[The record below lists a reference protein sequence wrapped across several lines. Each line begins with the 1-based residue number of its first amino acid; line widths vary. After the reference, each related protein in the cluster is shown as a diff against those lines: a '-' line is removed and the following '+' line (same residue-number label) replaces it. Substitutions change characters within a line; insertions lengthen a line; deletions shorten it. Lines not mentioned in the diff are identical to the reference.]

1 MKTWKLK
8 NRLKESNLEIDSY
21 VFAKN
26 LETQKEIE
34 FDLLEIGSFNNLVQ
48 KILQSLDGNIEDIFI
63 SFESPALQ
71 EGVKSFIAQKAMNRK
86 DFAYISDI
94 YNAYTS
100 LHGVSLFLMNKYISG
115 IDSVFNKSFLTF
127 YFNSIEQ
134 YSLINFLKL
143 TDFLPFNKEK
153 YIKAFCGSYP
163 SWYSFFEKDFK
174 RFPSLKD
181 FIKEYYPLNKDMALI
196 TLVGFNSFIT
206 KAYEAYGYDEFSPS
220 AIKAYAQTLD
230 IDYKGLDDFA
240 PIDNYNTFGFIGD
253 DDEESVALSENKV
266 KEFKDYIQKNSSIIK
281 EAEYYSQTDN
291 RLELLLNYLKDFF
304 GVKDFDEANSLEFL
318 TENIDMLEPFIS
330 KSALINYMRPY
341 YIMENYSFF
350 RSELIS
356 SKNRTAKN

>member
-8 NRLKESNLEIDSY
+8 NRLKESDLEIDSY

-34 FDLLEIGSFNNLVQ
+34 FDLLELGSFHNLVQ
-48 KILQSLDGNIEDIFI
+48 KILQSLDGNMEDIFI
-63 SFESPALQ
+63 SFESSALQ
-71 EGVKSFIAQKAMNRK
+71 KGVKNFIAQKTMNRK
-86 DFAYISDI
+86 DFAY
-94 YNAYTS
+94 TS
-100 LHGVSLFLMNKYISG
+100 LYEMSLFLMNKYISD
-115 IDSVFNKSFLTF
+115 IDSVFNESFLTF
-127 YFNSIEQ
+127 YFSSKEH

-163 SWYSFFEKDFK
+163 SWYSFFNEDFK
-174 RFPSLKD
+174 KFPSLKD

-196 TLVGFNSFIT
+196 TLVELNSFIT
-206 KAYEAYGYDEFSPS
+206 KAYEAYGYDEFNPS
-220 AIKAYAQTLD
+220 AIKEYAQTLD

-253 DDEESVALSENKV
+253 DDEESIALSENKV

-341 YIMENYSFF
+341 YIMEDYSFF
-350 RSELIS
+350 RSEFIS
-356 SKNRTAKN
+356 PKYRTAKN

>member
-8 NRLKESNLEIDSY
+8 NRLKESDLEIDSY

-34 FDLLEIGSFNNLVQ
+34 FDLLKLDSFNNLVQ
-48 KILQSLDGNIEDIFI
+48 KVLQSLDGNIKDIFI
-63 SFESPALQ
+63 SFENSALQ
-71 EGVKSFIAQKAMNRK
+71 EGVKNFIAQKATNRK

-94 YNAYTS
+94 INAYTS
-100 LHGVSLFLMNKYISG
+100 LYGVSLFLMNKYISG
-115 IDSVFNKSFLTF
+115 IDSVFNKSFLIF
-127 YFNSIEQ
+127 YFNSEEQ

-163 SWYSFFEKDFK
+163 SWYSFFNEDFK
-174 RFPSLKD
+174 KFPSLKD

-196 TLVGFNSFIT
+196 TLVELNSFIT
-206 KAYEAYGYDEFSPS
+206 KAYEAYGYDEFNPS

-240 PIDNYNTFGFIGD
+240 PLDSYSTFGFIGD
-253 DDEESVALSENKV
+253 DDEKSVALSENKF
-266 KEFKDYIQKNSSIIK
+266 KEFKDYIHKNSSVIK
-281 EAEYYSQTDN
+281 EAEYYSQTEN
-291 RLELLLNYLKDFF
+291 RLELLLKYLKDFF

-318 TENIDMLEPFIS
+318 TKNIDMLEPFIS
-330 KSALINYMRPY
+330 KSNLINYMRPY

-356 SKNRTAKN
+356 PNNRTAKN

>member
-1 MKTWKLK
+1 MKIWKLK
-8 NRLKESNLEIDSY
+8 NRLKESEFEIDSY

-34 FDLLEIGSFNNLVQ
+34 VDLLELGSFNNLVQ
-48 KILQSLDGNIEDIFI
+48 KVLQSLDGNIKDIFI
-63 SFESPALQ
+63 SFENSTLLRGIKNLITQRA
-71 EGVKSFIAQKAMNRK
+71 KNRK
-86 DFAYISDI
+86 DFAYISL
-94 YNAYTS
+94 Y
-100 LHGVSLFLMNKYISG
+100 GVPLFLMDTYISD
-115 IDSVFNKSFLTF
+115 IDSVFNKNFLTF
-127 YFNSIEQ
+127 YFNSKEQ
-134 YSLINFLKL
+134 DSLIDFLNL

-206 KAYEAYGYDEFSPS
+206 KAYEAYGYNEFSPS
-220 AIKAYAQTLD
+220 AIKEYAQTLD

-253 DDEESVALSENKV
+253 DDEESIALSENKV

-341 YIMENYSFF
+341 YIMEDYSFF
-350 RSELIS
+350 RSEFIS
-356 SKNRTAKN
+356 PKYRTAKN

>member
-8 NRLKESNLEIDSY
+8 NRLKESDLEIDSY

-34 FDLLEIGSFNNLVQ
+34 FDLLELGSFHNLVQ
-48 KILQSLDGNIEDIFI
+48 KVLQSLDGNMEDIFI
-63 SFESPALQ
+63 SFESSALQ
-71 EGVKSFIAQKAMNRK
+71 WGVRSFIIQRTKNRK
-86 DFAYISDI
+86 DFAYISL
-94 YNAYTS
+94 YE
-100 LHGVSLFLMNKYISG
+100 GVPLFLMDTYISD
-115 IDSVFNKSFLTF
+115 IDSVFNESFLTL
-127 YFNSIEQ
+127 YFSSKEH

-153 YIKAFCGSYP
+153 YIKAFCGNSL

-174 RFPSLKD
+174 RFSSLKD

-196 TLVGFNSFIT
+196 TLVELNSFIT
-206 KAYEAYGYDEFSPS
+206 KAYEAYRYNEFSFS

-253 DDEESVALSENKV
+253 DDEESVALAENKF

-330 KSALINYMRPY
+330 KSNLINYMRPY